1 MKLIHLNRRFP
12 TRATKTSEVLIAAC
26 RSSVR
31 SPVHECYLNNL
42 KLKRFSYISKYF
54 LRSDFST
61 RPLSLL
67 IIMTNKMAE
76 GYQQNSRWQRN
87 GGKRFVQ
94 NEVAP
99 YLSNDILDLGCGTGE
114 LSAYLAELVGPK
126 GRVLA
131 VDPDKDRI
139 RVAQESHKEVE
150 NLTFAEGSTSSFPGL
165 GLETYNVIFSNF
177 VLHWIK
183 NIEDKKKAFEN
194 MFRSLKP
201 KGKIFVRYGDR
212 MPTHFDR
219 VFRELN
225 PENLDCLMSINQFEP
240 RPVIEQMCV
249 AAEFRVLKSF
259 DETFEDRVFEN
270 GESLCL
276 LFWATANGVFDPQ
289 FVTEDR
295 IERFCAR
302 YSSGGNGR
310 IKVRS
315 EENDLCSVL
324 VAEKPADLK
333 W

>member
-1 MKLIHLNRRFP
+1 MRGTPPLIGNILTGSASPGTKTNHKSVMHSFLDLFLAVKLIHLNRRFP

-42 KLKRFSYISKYF
+42 KLKRFSYITKYF

-114 LSAYLAELVGPK
+114 LSAYLAKLAGPK

-131 VDPDKDRI
+131 VDPDKERI
-139 RVAQESHKEVE
+139 RVAKESYKEVE
-150 NLTFAEGSTSSFPGL
+150 NLTFAVGSTSSFPGL

-183 NIEDKKKAFEN
+183 NIEDKKKA
-194 MFRSLKP
+194 LKH
-201 KGKIFVRYGDR
+201 V
-212 MPTHFDR
+212 
-219 VFRELN
+219 
-225 PENLDCLMSINQFEP
+225 
-240 RPVIEQMCV
+240 
-249 AAEFRVLKSF
+249 
-259 DETFEDRVFEN
+259 
-270 GESLCL
+270 
-276 LFWATANGVFDPQ
+276 
-289 FVTEDR
+289 
-295 IERFCAR
+295 
-302 YSSGGNGR
+302 
-310 IKVRS
+310 
-315 EENDLCSVL
+315 
-324 VAEKPADLK
+324 
-333 W
+333 